1 MLCRMHEK
9 QRRIAAGF
17 LSLLILAAVLFSA
30 VFIAAEADHDCAGEN
45 CSVCVCIRCCAEFL
59 SRLLPGV
66 IAAVHTVLPALCVL
80 SAALVFFALMTEE
93 TPVSRKVRL
102 NN

>member
-45 CSVCVCIRCCAEFL
+45 CSVCGCIRCCTEFL

-66 IAAVHTVLPALCVL
+66 IAAAHTVLPALCVL